1 MQGSIDF
8 SGVLSGSVT
17 GEGGGGAVPVITA
30 NATVDSNTGTPS
42 CDVSRTGTDL
52 NPNFTFSF
60 KNIKGATGDAGA
72 PGQNGTDGTD
82 GVSPGVSIS
91 NITNGHRV
99 TITDATHP
107 SGQVFD
113 VMNGSDG
120 QDGTN
125 GTNGTNGVSPAV
137 TITDITDGHRV
148 TITDATHPSGQSF
161 DVMDGEK
168 GDTGNTGPQG
178 QTGPVGPG
186 VNPGGTTGQ
195 ILYKA
200 SNADYDTAWGDIP
213 SYTASQI
220 TYDPTGR
227 TYISDTDVQGALDE
241 VDGEL
246 STLNNSL
253 AQLGALALPIP
264 NTNKFTCSVYN
275 CTASNVF
282 TDDLNYIINGNYLI
296 LCGRARI
303 TVSSRT
309 GGNCG
314 LKITI
319 PNSKTI
325 TLSNKCTNYVS
336 PSYYS
341 DGFRNGEATMIEF
354 DSGTNDY
361 FYIRASESYANV
373 TTKILCFTIPMT
385 VIKLDS

>member
-17 GEGGGGAVPVITA
+17 GEGGGGAVPIVTA
-30 NATVDSNTGTPS
+30 NATVDANTGTPS
-42 CDVSRTGTDL
+42 CDVVRTGTDL
-52 NPNFTFSF
+52 NPNFTFNF
-60 KNIKGATGDAGA
+60 KNIKGATGANGQNGQN
-72 PGQNGTDGTD
+72 GQNGTDG
-82 GVSPGVSIS
+82 VSPTVSIGD
-91 NITNGHRV
+91 ITNGHRV

-113 VMNGSDG
+113 VMNGSNG

-168 GDTGNTGPQG
+168 GDTGQTGPQG

-200 SNADYDTAWGDIP
+200 SNADYDTLWGNIP
-213 SYTASQI
+213 SYTASTI

-246 STLNNSL
+246 SALNSSL
-253 AQLGALALPIP
+253 TYKLVDSKVGDSAIALPANYETIIIQ
-264 NTNKFTCSVYN
+264 TYTSS
-275 CTASNVF
+275 A
-282 TDDLNYIINGNYLI
+282 LNYTIEIPKIMLSNSVQKFCVGSTIADVRLDVTDAYVN
-296 LCGRARI
+296 
-303 TVSSRT
+303 
-309 GGNCG
+309 
-314 LKITI
+314 LKIFNYQGT
-319 PNSKTI
+319 SY
-325 TLSNKCTNYVS
+325 LSSATTTV
-336 PSYYS
+336 YY
-341 DGFRNGEATMIEF
+341 R
-354 DSGTNDY
+354 
-361 FYIRASESYANV
+361 
-373 TTKILCFTIPMT
+373 
-385 VIKLDS
+385 

>member
-17 GEGGGGAVPVITA
+17 GEGGGGAVPIVTA
-30 NATVDSNTGTPS
+30 NATVDANTGTPS
-42 CDVSRTGTDL
+42 CDVVRTGADL
-52 NPNFTFSF
+52 NPNFTFNF
-60 KNIKGATGDAGA
+60 KNIKGATGANGQNGQN
-72 PGQNGTDGTD
+72 GQNGTDG
-82 GVSPGVSIS
+82 VSPTVSIGD
-91 NITNGHRV
+91 ITNGHRV

-113 VMNGSDG
+113 VMNGSNG

-168 GDTGNTGPQG
+168 GDTGQTGPQG

-200 SNADYDTAWGDIP
+200 SNADYDTLWGNIP
-213 SYTASQI
+213 SYTASTI

-246 STLNNSL
+246 SALNSSL
-253 AQLGALALPIP
+253 
-264 NTNKFTCSVYN
+264 TNLIHVTSE
-275 CTASNVF
+275 TITSDA
-282 TDDLNYIINGNYLI
+282 NGNAKTSLKTTEVVLFGAKGQGFI
-296 LCGRARI
+296 CI
-303 TVSSRT
+303 PFD
-309 GGNCG
+309 GGDSYWYVKF
-314 LKITI
+314 LKALTN
-319 PNSKTI
+319 PPENYPSLTRDI
-325 TLSNKCTNYVS
+325 TLVYK
-336 PSYYS
+336 
-341 DGFRNGEATMIEF
+341 DI
-354 DSGTNDY
+354 
-361 FYIRASESYANV
+361 
-373 TTKILCFTIPMT
+373 
-385 VIKLDS
+385 